1 MKISTKYLFYLWIL
15 VWLLLGLS
23 MLSLGWAAL
32 VNRPLFSDGIYW
44 TFEILNKKTFFFDQQ
59 FTRYTDIL
67 LQIPALIVL
76 KFNLGETLALKLNN
90 LSYSLNPIVSFLACI
105 VILKKRRRLDL
116 LIFPILCFA
125 TVTQTVMSVP
135 FVLIP
140 GLLSLLWPL
149 FFLAVLPSSGFFYWF
164 SLLLLNFGFVFEHEV
179 GLIFIILLV
188 FVKAFEFYSAPQKEK
203 RIHLILFSIFS
214 VTSIWMI
221 YHVLQ
226 LKIGPQINFNKQ
238 LFSLDLDAF
247 RICSLALII
256 LFVLIFKKKSWIPDS
271 KKITIILTLALVTAL
286 FFINNFLKSNGGGLF
301 WQAYRARTWAVPL
314 ACFICSICFIS
325 IKYDKPLNSPKNTNE
340 YALGLVVISL
350 ALLISLMHDLKL
362 TSKWNKSMVFLK
374 SQITEEPG
382 CLQLST
388 KETSEKL
395 LTNGFSISN
404 LSLYS
409 IVMGQEMHNKIG
421 RVLFS
426 EENLNFKNYGNL
438 NNFCCLLREGQ
449 IAFGD
454 VYLEVEPYWSYNLL
468 PVIQSLNSPSSKIVC
483 P

>member
-149 FFLAVLPSSGFFYWF
+149 FF
-164 SLLLLNFGFVFEHEV
+164 
-179 GLIFIILLV
+179 
-188 FVKAFEFYSAPQKEK
+188 
-203 RIHLILFSIFS
+203 
-214 VTSIWMI
+214 
-221 YHVLQ
+221 
-226 LKIGPQINFNKQ
+226 
-238 LFSLDLDAF
+238 
-247 RICSLALII
+247 
-256 LFVLIFKKKSWIPDS
+256 
-271 KKITIILTLALVTAL
+271 
-286 FFINNFLKSNGGGLF
+286 
-301 WQAYRARTWAVPL
+301 
-314 ACFICSICFIS
+314 
-325 IKYDKPLNSPKNTNE
+325 
-340 YALGLVVISL
+340 
-350 ALLISLMHDLKL
+350 
-362 TSKWNKSMVFLK
+362 
-374 SQITEEPG
+374 
-382 CLQLST
+382 
-388 KETSEKL
+388 
-395 LTNGFSISN
+395 
-404 LSLYS
+404 
-409 IVMGQEMHNKIG
+409 
-421 RVLFS
+421 
-426 EENLNFKNYGNL
+426 
-438 NNFCCLLREGQ
+438 
-449 IAFGD
+449 
-454 VYLEVEPYWSYNLL
+454 
-468 PVIQSLNSPSSKIVC
+468 
-483 P
+483 